1 MFCKTYLQKES
12 ITQGWTCKR
21 KKYLNEEAF
30 IHWKDYAQRHKLGKG
45 WNPISDFS
53 FRATWPLGAVPR
65 KHPLLQWNQRKTLRK
80 ENVDTK
86 RRDTKLCWMGG
97 FHKTWFFEI
106 LRFQNFVF
114 PQIRKLTIFS
124 LTNPL
129 LISPTSAIPSTL
141 CRFLYQHFS
150 RETVRGHSSCW

>member
-1 MFCKTYLQKES
+1 M
-12 ITQGWTCKR
+12 
-21 KKYLNEEAF
+21 NEEAF
-30 IHWKDYAQRHKLGKG
+30 IHWKDYTQRHKWGKG

-86 RRDTKLCWMGG
+86 RTETKVWMGG
-97 FHKTWFFEI
+97 FQKTWF
-106 LRFQNFVF
+106 LSFQDFVF
-114 PQIRKLTIFS
+114 PQIREFTIFS

-129 LISPTSAIPSTL
+129 LISPTSWLCVLLGVQGVCGGRNGGSAILSTL
-141 CRFLYQHFS
+141 CCFLYQHSS